1 LARAI
6 EEILRVTP
14 IGEGRPRITREPV
27 QLGETTIP
35 AGEVLFLVLHA
46 ANHDPSVFPDARAI
60 RFDRD
65 MQPIL
70 SFGRGI
76 HACLGQQ
83 IARMEL
89 QVLWQTLLTRLP
101 VVRLAV
107 PPSEVPWR
115 ESETLTFG
123 PAHLPV
129 TW

>member
-1 LARAI
+1 M
-6 EEILRVTP
+6 T
-14 IGEGRPRITREPV
+14 
-27 QLGETTIP
+27 
-35 AGEVLFLVLHA
+35 HA
-46 ANHDPSVFPDARAI
+46 ANYDPSVFPDARAI

-65 MQPIL
+65 LHPIM

-83 IARMEL
+83 TARMEL

-101 VVRLAV
+101 DVRLAV

-115 ESETLTFG
+115 ADETLTFG